1 MDVEAELATLQ
12 AEALAVQAVL
22 IAVCRRLARQQPE
35 LGPALCAAFDEA
47 ETHMSGIA
55 FKLGLNVPHETMLN
69 SLRII
74 EELRSAVITDEGM
87 CEPGDRS

>member
-1 MDVEAELATLQ
+1 MDAEAELKVLQ

-22 IAVCRRLARQQPE
+22 IAVCRRLARERPE
-35 LGPALCAAFDEA
+35 LGPMLCAAFDDA

-55 FKLGLNVPHETMLN
+55 MRLGLDLPRETMLG

-74 EELRSAVITDEGM
+74 EELRGAVITDENM
-87 CEPGDRS
+87 CGPGGD